1 MKIPDD
7 THLGELK
14 TAVNFVEEELLNKN
28 CLQNRALVLKQAILN
43 GLFNQRNRQ
52 E

>member
-7 THLGELK
+7 IHLGELK
-14 TAVNFVEEELLNKN
+14 TAENFVEEELLNKN
-28 CLQNRALVLKQAILN
+28 CLQNRALVRKQAILN
-43 GLFNQRNRQ
+43 GLSNQRNIQ